1 MGPTLKQ
8 PKAVFFDWDGTLA
21 DSFVFLRGAHSHVR
35 NAIGLPDL
43 TQEQFDGYFGM
54 PRELLYKEI
63 YGDEGEKAKALF
75 EAYVM
80 ANHKQLEPMP
90 GAVELLKAIT
100 NMNILMGAVSNKKGD
115 FIREEIKHFGWQE
128 HFVSIV
134 GAGDAE
140 NDKPAA
146 DPLLLA
152 LKKGGIDHD
161 LADIWYVGDTE
172 TDLKCAQEAGCPSVF
187 LQHKDDD
194 GGLIETYNPV
204 LTIRNCHELR
214 EFLLQT
220 T

>member
-1 MGPTLKQ
+1 MGSALKP

-43 TQEQFDGYFGM
+43 TQEQFNGYFGM
-54 PRELLYKEI
+54 PRELLYREI
-63 YGDEGEKAKALF
+63 YGDEGERAKELF

-80 ANHKQLEPMP
+80 ENHTQLEPMP
-90 GAVELLKAIT
+90 GAGELLTAIAAR
-100 NMNILMGAVSNKKGD
+100 NIPMGAVSNKKGD

-128 HFVSIV
+128 HFVSII

-152 LKKGGIDHD
+152 IERGRVKFGLS
-161 LADIWYVGDTE
+161 DIWYVGDTE
-172 TDLKCAQEAGCPSVF
+172 TDLKCAQETGCPCVF
-187 LQHKDDD
+187 LQHKDKDAS
-194 GGLIETYNPV
+194 LIETYKPALV
-204 LTIRNCHELR
+204 VRNCHELR
-214 EFLLQT
+214 GFFVAN
-220 T
+220 